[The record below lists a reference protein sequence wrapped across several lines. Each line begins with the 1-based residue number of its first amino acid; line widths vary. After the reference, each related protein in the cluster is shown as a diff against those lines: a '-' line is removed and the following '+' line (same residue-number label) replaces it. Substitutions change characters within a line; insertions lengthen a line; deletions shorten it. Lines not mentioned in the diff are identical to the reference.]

1 MSSIISLTD
10 LSPSSVFVDLGS
22 GVGNCILQTALQ
34 AGCESYG
41 VELLPV
47 PSHCARLQLQEAK
60 RRWAMWGINGN
71 TEVKVEEG
79 DMRGNTRVA
88 AWLRRADV
96 VVCLP
101 AGDVDPLYLHSY
113 RLWALMVQ
121 LKLKLIGSWSTT
133 KSSRPI

>member
-1 MSSIISLTD
+1 MSSIIALSN

-71 TEVKVEEG
+71 TEVRVEEG
-79 DMRGNTRVA
+79 DMRGNARVA
-88 AWLRRADV
+88 GWLKRADV
-96 VVCLP
+96 VVSPVTYSEQLLP
-101 AGDVDPLYLHSY
+101 WIREPVWP
-113 RLWALMVQ
+113 
-121 LKLKLIGSWSTT
+121 
-133 KSSRPI
+133 